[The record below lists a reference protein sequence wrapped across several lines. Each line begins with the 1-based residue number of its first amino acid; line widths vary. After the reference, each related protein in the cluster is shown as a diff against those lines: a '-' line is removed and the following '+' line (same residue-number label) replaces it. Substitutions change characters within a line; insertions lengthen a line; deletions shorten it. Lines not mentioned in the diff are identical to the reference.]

1 MAGGSYEQPS
11 DYIQHHLSNLVL
23 GNHPDYGWGFFGQ
36 GSEKAAELGFWS
48 FHVDSIIWAT
58 LMGALFIGVFASV
71 ARKATSDVPNSKMV
85 GIVEST
91 VEFVDSTTKE
101 IFHGRNPMIA
111 PIALTV
117 FVWVLLMNALKFLP
131 VDLIPYTLEV
141 VGGVPYQKIVPTT
154 DPNVTLGMSFSVFFL
169 VLFYSFKVKG
179 FGFIKELSC
188 NPFSFKNPVLQAVFI
203 PVNLF
208 MELVGLIAKPV
219 SLGLRLFGN
228 MYAGEVIF
236 ILIATMTALG
246 FSFYTALG
254 GFAQLMWAAF
264 HLLVVPLQAYIFMAL
279 TLVYLSQAHEDH

>member
-1 MAGGSYEQPS
+1 MAGGVYEQPS
-11 DYIQHHLSNLVL
+11 DYIQHHLSNLAL
-23 GNHPDYGWGFFGQ
+23 GNHPDYGWGFYG
-36 GSEKAAELGFWS
+36 GDKVADLGFWAIH
-48 FHVDSIIWAT
+48 FDSVVWAI

-71 ARKATSDVPNSKMV
+71 ARKATADVPNSKLV
-85 GIVEST
+85 GIVEAT
-91 VEFVDSTTKE
+91 IEFVESTTKD

-141 VGGVPYQKIVPTT
+141 VFGVPYQKIVPTT
-154 DPNVTLGMSFSVFFL
+154 DPNVTLGLSFSVFFL

-246 FSFYTALG
+246 FSFFTVLG
-254 GFAQLMWAAF
+254 GASQLAWALY
-264 HLLVVPLQAYIFMAL
+264 HLLVVPLQAFIFMAL

>member
-1 MAGGSYEQPS
+1 MAGGVYEQPS

-23 GNHPDYGWGFFGQ
+23 GNHPEYGWGFFGQ
-36 GSEKAAELGFWS
+36 GSAKAAELGFWS
-48 FHVDSIIWAT
+48 FHVDSIIWAI
-58 LMGALFIGVFASV
+58 LMGALFIGVFGSV
-71 ARKATSDVPNSKMV
+71 ARKATSGVPNSMLV
-85 GIVEST
+85 SVVEAT
-91 VEFVDSTTKE
+91 IEFVENATKE

-117 FVWVLLMNALKFLP
+117 FVWVLLMNSLKFLP
-131 VDLIPYTLEV
+131 VDLIPYSLEV
-141 VGGVPYQKIVPTT
+141 VFGIPYQKIVPTT
-154 DPNVTLGMSFSVFFL
+154 DPNVTLGTAFAVFFL
-169 VLFYSFKVKG
+169 VIFYSFKVKG

-188 NPFSFKNPVLQAVFI
+188 NPFSFKNPFIQALFI
-203 PVNLF
+203 PINLF
-208 MELVGLIAKPV
+208 MEIVGLIAKPV

-246 FSFYTALG
+246 LSVFTLLG
-254 GFAQLMWAAF
+254 GFAQLTWAAF